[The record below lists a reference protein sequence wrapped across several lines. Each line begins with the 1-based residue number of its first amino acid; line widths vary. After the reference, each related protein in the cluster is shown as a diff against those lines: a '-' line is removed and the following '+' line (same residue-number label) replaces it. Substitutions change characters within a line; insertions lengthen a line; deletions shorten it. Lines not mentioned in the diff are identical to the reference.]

1 MPGTNT
7 INKRAKPSMEE
18 IHKDKDER
26 KKQFEKVKE
35 ERSPVRRVEEKDEP
49 LDEKPLFKALGAYT
63 MG

>member
-1 MPGTNT
+1 
-7 INKRAKPSMEE
+7 MEE

-49 LDEKPLFKALGAYT
+49 LDEKPLFKAPGAYT